1 MENKI
6 NIVFSESNNLIVRN
20 LIFEKIGSREEQS
33 FSSLEDIFMK
43 RANGR
48 RVRNELFGT
57 WLTETKDGETL
68 SPDYLIEKIDS
79 KIEEFRFYIEN
90 LSKLKVVAVDEAK
103 QFRTHQMMNKVK
115 DMSSEDLEALLKAI
129 KIRQSS

>member
-1 MENKI
+1 MI
-6 NIVFSESNNLIVRN
+6 FSK
-20 LIFEKIGSREEQS
+20 FGSDEEQS
-33 FSSLEDIFMK
+33 FSSLEDIFTK

-68 SPDYLIEKIDS
+68 SPDSLVEKIDS

-103 QFRTHQMMNKVK
+103 RFRTHQMMNKVK
-115 DMSSEDLEALLKAI
+115 DMSNEDLEALLKAI
-129 KIRQSS
+129 EIRQSS